1 MSLCS
6 VHICSLVKCKIKFLH
21 NFYRVILCSVSR
33 VLFTFIYATNHNI
46 LLLFLFYLL
55 FHHFCRTTFPCNK
68 IKAMNMIKLHRTMHT
83 YCTNVIFPVLIL
95 HYGYVRCNQRGTMSE
110 GHARIYYHRDFPW
123 LCNYLKINSFFFL
136 KGKEW
141 KKELHIETEGT
152 QTFKG
157 ETELEEPAKQPEI
170 ELAKREKGHQ

>member
-110 GHARIYYHRDFPW
+110 GHARIYYHRDFP
-123 LCNYLKINSFFFL
+123 
-136 KGKEW
+136 
-141 KKELHIETEGT
+141 
-152 QTFKG
+152 
-157 ETELEEPAKQPEI
+157 
-170 ELAKREKGHQ
+170 